1 MKIKYEII
9 IYWSNEVNCFIA
21 EAPELAECKSDA
33 KTYVEALQNV
43 ETIIL
48 EWIET
53 AKLLGRNIPELKCKL
68 MYA

>member
-1 MKIKYEII
+1 MKTIVLLLKRP
-9 IYWSNEVNCFIA
+9 NLRDA
-21 EAPELAECKSDA
+21 KSDA

-53 AKLLGRNIPELKCKL
+53 AKPLGRNIPEPKCKL